1 MSESED
7 VKPIFL
13 FADSQILFWREDDE
27 LFLERL
33 RRELPEEN
41 PRAAYIGASNGDNP
55 VYYEIFEA
63 AMDSIGVTE
72 RRMISSSFGAE
83 DREYLEQADLVLLAG
98 GGVERGWKVIESTGM
113 RDVLAQRHLE
123 GVVLVGVSAGAVQLG
138 WLGFGGDVPKA
149 GRLVDPL
156 KLVPAIVGVHEEDD
170 QWRDLRKLMRLSDVP
185 VRGLGIPSGGGL
197 VFHPDQTVE
206 PVRHPVVEVIEEE
219 GRHKGTL
226 LFPPDEPDEPDE
238 EMEIDAS
245 EDAENTPAPKPSPV
259 QRMSTEDVLEQMG
272 GKWIVDVEAGEGK
285 AN

>member
-1 MSESED
+1 MSEEATTGN

-13 FADSQILFWREDDE
+13 FSDSQLLFWRDGED

-33 RRELPEEN
+33 RRELPDD
-41 PRAAYIGASNGDNP
+41 PSAAYVGASNGDDP

-63 AMDSIGVTE
+63 AMASIGVTD
-72 RRMISSSFGAE
+72 RRMISSSFEADE
-83 DREYLEQADLVLLAG
+83 REYLERADLVLLAG
-98 GGVERGWKVIESTGM
+98 GGVERGWKVMESTGM
-113 RDVLAQRHLE
+113 RDVLLERHGE
-123 GVVLVGVSAGAVQLG
+123 GAVLAGVSAGAVQLG

-185 VRGLGIPSGGGL
+185 IRGLGIPSGGGL
-197 VFHPDQTVE
+197 IFHPDQTME

-226 LFPPDEPDEPDE
+226 LFPPDESVEVAEDDE
-238 EMEIDAS
+238 EPETT
-245 EDAENTPAPKPSPV
+245 ERPPV
-259 QRMSTEDVLEQMG
+259 TRMSTDEVLEEMG
-272 GKWIVDVEAGEGK
+272 GKWIVDVDGS
-285 AN
+285 